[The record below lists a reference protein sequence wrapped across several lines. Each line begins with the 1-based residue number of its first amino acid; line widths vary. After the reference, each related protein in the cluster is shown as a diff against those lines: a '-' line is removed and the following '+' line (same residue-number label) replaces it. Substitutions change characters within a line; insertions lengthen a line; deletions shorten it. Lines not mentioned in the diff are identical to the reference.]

1 MKEKKETGPSSAPTN
16 ASAKAEAGSRDEK
29 MSLREKFVAARHAF
43 FIRLSARANQGAT
56 PYVLSMLLIAVGF
69 ILVYMSPRSIPAFLV
84 FAFGAASPYFL
95 KMRVPAKLALAVLVA
110 VILVPVLGARNIF
123 YLEVIFQIA
132 VFSAL
137 ALGLNIVVGFSG
149 LLNFGYMAFYAVGA
163 YLWGFFGSQQP
174 FLLKEIPG
182 TAPPGT
188 PFLLAPDWFYLFIF
202 LGIIVAA
209 IVGLILGLP
218 VLRVRGDYLAIITL
232 GFGEIVRQLVNNLDK
247 PLNLTNGPQGIS
259 PIQRPSLP
267 EGVIT
272 FFNKVFEPM
281 VGRPV
286 TVNQFYNILFY
297 LIALIVVIVVIIV
310 TYRLDNSKVGRA
322 WTAIRED
329 ELAAGAMGIPAN
341 RLKLGAFAVG
351 ASFAGAMGVLF
362 AASRTFVSPE
372 SFNFLQSV
380 GVLTMVILGGIGSIP
395 GVIVGAGV
403 VIILNLQVLQ
413 SFSLYLS
420 RLRQSDAI
428 IPIINFAWKNLS
440 NQLDPSKYQRLVF
453 GIILILMMIYRPAGL
468 LPAKRRKRDFV
479 PDESLTSRDPH
490 TPEADGKS
498 AITGDSVI
506 SGDSGN
512 SRGRED
518 GRG

>member
-1 MKEKKETGPSSAPTN
+1 MKIQAREILHKVTAFLNRGKAPYIL
-16 ASAKAEAGSRDEK
+16 
-29 MSLREKFVAARHAF
+29 SLSLIVLGFV
-43 FIRLSARANQGAT
+43 
-56 PYVLSMLLIAVGF
+56 
-69 ILVYMSPRSIPAFLV
+69 LVYLSPRSIPAFLV
-84 FAFGAASPYFL
+84 FTVAAGLPYFL
-95 KMRVPAKLALAVLVA
+95 NMKRGAKLVMAVVVAVVLVP
-110 VILVPVLGARNIF
+110 ILGARNIF

-137 ALGLNIVVGFSG
+137 SLGLNIVVGFSG

-174 FLLKEIPG
+174 FLLHEIPG

-188 PFLLAPDWFYLFIF
+188 QFFMAADWFYLFIF
-202 LGIIVAA
+202 LGVIVAA

-232 GFGEIVRQLVNNLDK
+232 GFGEIVRQLANNLDK
-247 PLNLTNGPQGIS
+247 PLNLTNGPQGIT

-267 EGVIT
+267 DGVIQ
-272 FFNKVFEPM
+272 FFNKIFEPL

-297 LIALIVVIVVIIV
+297 LIALAVVIVAVIV
-310 TYRLDNSKVGRA
+310 TYRLDDSKIGRA

-341 RLKLGAFAVG
+341 KLKLGAFAVG

-372 SFNFLQSV
+372 SFSFLQSV
-380 GVLTMVILGGIGSIP
+380 GVLTMVILGGVGSIP
-395 GVIVGAGV
+395 GVIIGSSV

-413 SFSLYLS
+413 SFSLFLS
-420 RLRQSDAI
+420 RLRQSDAY
-428 IPIINFAWKNLS
+428 IPIINFYWKDLS

-453 GIILILMMIYRPAGL
+453 GIILILMMIYRPAGI
-468 LPAKRRKRDFV
+468 LPAARRQ
-479 PDESLTSRDPH
+479 
-490 TPEADGKS
+490 
-498 AITGDSVI
+498 
-506 SGDSGN
+506 
-512 SRGRED
+512 RELKARTTEEID
-518 GRG
+518 AETDAENAASEKENHDAS

>member
-1 MKEKKETGPSSAPTN
+1 MNERKKNDRSSASAPSRD
-16 ASAKAEAGSRDEK
+16 ASEKGTLKQIIRKGLSAVAKAANRGK
-29 MSLREKFVAARHAF
+29 MPY
-43 FIRLSARANQGAT
+43 ILSIA
-56 PYVLSMLLIAVGF
+56 LIAIGF
-69 ILVYMSPRSIPAFLV
+69 VLVYMSPRSIPAFLV
-84 FAFGAASPYFL
+84 FAAAAGLPYFL
-95 KMRVPAKLALAVLVA
+95 GMNRAVKLALAVFVA
-110 VILVPVLGARNIF
+110 VVLVPVLGARNIF

-174 FLLKEIPG
+174 YLLHEIPG

-188 PFLLAPDWFYLFIF
+188 HFFMAPDWFYLFIF
-202 LGIIVAA
+202 LGIIAAA

-218 VLRVRGDYLAIITL
+218 VLRVRGDYLAVITL

-259 PIQRPSLP
+259 PIQRPSLSP
-267 EGVIT
+267 NVIA
-272 FFNKVFEPM
+272 FFNRIFEPL

-297 LIALIVVIVVIIV
+297 LIALLVVIAVIVV
-310 TYRLDNSKVGRA
+310 TYRLDNSKIGRA

-341 RLKLGAFAVG
+341 KLKLGAFAVG

-395 GVIVGAGV
+395 GVIIGASV

-413 SFSLYLS
+413 SFSLFLS
-420 RLRQSDAI
+420 RLRQSDAV

-453 GIILILMMIYRPAGL
+453 GIILILMMIYRPAGIF
-468 LPAKRRKRDFV
+468 PATRRQRELKRPGGDRPEQSASGGEPKAGSIESG
-479 PDESLTSRDPH
+479 DE
-490 TPEADGKS
+490 EAD
-498 AITGDSVI
+498 
-506 SGDSGN
+506 
-512 SRGRED
+512 RG
-518 GRG
+518 

>member
-1 MKEKKETGPSSAPTN
+1 MSQHPKGAHGLPPSGDGGG
-16 ASAKAEAGSRDEK
+16 E
-29 MSLREKFVAARHAF
+29 SLRERMRAIRKAAFARVAVF
-43 FIRLSARANQGAT
+43 ANTGIT
-56 PYVLSMLLIAVGF
+56 PYVISIALIAVGF
-69 ILVYMSPRSIPAFLV
+69 ILVYLSPRSIPAFLI
-84 FAFGAASPYFL
+84 FALGASTPYFL
-95 KMRVPAKLALAVLVA
+95 KMNRAAKLALAVLVA
-110 VILVPVLGARNIF
+110 TILVPVLGARNIF

-188 PFLLAPDWFYLFIF
+188 PFFLAPDWFYLFIF
-202 LGIIVAA
+202 LGIIAAA

-218 VLRVRGDYLAIITL
+218 VLRVRGDYLAVITL

-267 EGVIT
+267 PPVID
-272 FFNKVFEPM
+272 FFNRIFEPL

-297 LIALIVVIVVIIV
+297 LIALVVVIMVIIV
-310 TYRLDNSKVGRA
+310 TYRLDNSKVGHA

-341 RLKLGAFAVG
+341 KLKLGAFFVG

-395 GVIVGAGV
+395 GVIIGSSV

-420 RLRQSDAI
+420 QLRQSDAV

-468 LPAKRRKRDFV
+468 LPAKRRMRELEHAAEP
-479 PDESLTSRDPH
+479 PDS
-490 TPEADGKS
+490 ADNGDTGTNPTASGKVS
-498 AITGDSVI
+498 ETA
-506 SGDSGN
+506 SGDKGAD
-512 SRGRED
+512 RG
-518 GRG
+518 